1 MQGYCL
7 GFGFELA
14 LMCDIRVAADDALF
28 ALPEAQVGVS
38 IDAGGDLR
46 LAHEIGAGHAK
57 LLALTGR
64 RITAA
69 EAERLGIVQQVT
81 TREDLVPTA
90 AAIAAE
96 IAANAPLAVQSIKRT
111 IDAFAYRGL
120 SEALRFE
127 ALERVGRVRQ
137 RRHAGGLR
145 GEGQEAA
152 GRIRGQVAAVGLPEP
167 PPAGSPFLPADTFAG
182 TTAIVTGA
190 GTGLGRAIAVELA
203 RAGAAIGVI
212 SRSEEHRL
220 AGVAAVEAVGGRA
233 AHAAADIR
241 EPEQIAEAFESVEQ
255 ALGPATVLVNNAAA
269 NFPVL
274 AASMR
279 PNAFRS
285 VTNIVLDGTFFCS
298 QELQRRLAARGAGGA
313 IVNIL
318 ATQSFTGGPGM
329 AHNAAAKAGVGN
341 LTKSLAV
348 EWAPDGIRVNAL
360 APGLFPHEDMRDDL
374 KALRPEGESVDAR
387 RSPAGRLGRL
397 HELGWA
403 VTWLCSP
410 YAAFVTGHT
419 LVVDGANWL
428 RRDFVMPEFTPVAD
442 QLSQVLRPTD

>member
-1 MQGYCL
+1 M
-7 GFGFELA
+7 
-14 LMCDIRVAADDALF
+14 
-28 ALPEAQVGVS
+28 
-38 IDAGGDLR
+38 
-46 LAHEIGAGHAK
+46 
-57 LLALTGR
+57 
-64 RITAA
+64 
-69 EAERLGIVQQVT
+69 
-81 TREDLVPTA
+81 
-90 AAIAAE
+90 
-96 IAANAPLAVQSIKRT
+96 
-111 IDAFAYRGL
+111 
-120 SEALRFE
+120 
-127 ALERVGRVRQ
+127 
-137 RRHAGGLR
+137 
-145 GEGQEAA
+145 
-152 GRIRGQVAAVGLPEP
+152 GLPEP
-167 PPAGSPFLPADTFAG
+167 PAAGSPFLPAATFAG

-203 RAGAAIGVI
+203 RAGAAIGVV
-212 SRSEEHRL
+212 SRSEDHRL

-233 AHAAADIR
+233 ADAGADVR
-241 EPEQIAEAFESVEQ
+241 EPEQIAEAFDAVEN
-255 ALGPATVLVNNAAA
+255 ALGPATLLVNNAAA

-298 QELQRRLAARGAGGA
+298 QELHRRITARDDAAGGA

-360 APGLFPHEDMRDDL
+360 APGLFPHEDMREDL
-374 KALRPEGESVDAR
+374 QALRPEGESVDAR

-428 RRDFVMPEFTPVAD
+428 RRDFVMPEFTPVSE
-442 QLSQVLRPTD
+442 QLSQVLRPPE

>member
-1 MQGYCL
+1 
-7 GFGFELA
+7 
-14 LMCDIRVAADDALF
+14 
-28 ALPEAQVGVS
+28 
-38 IDAGGDLR
+38 
-46 LAHEIGAGHAK
+46 
-57 LLALTGR
+57 
-64 RITAA
+64 
-69 EAERLGIVQQVT
+69 
-81 TREDLVPTA
+81 
-90 AAIAAE
+90 
-96 IAANAPLAVQSIKRT
+96 
-111 IDAFAYRGL
+111 
-120 SEALRFE
+120 
-127 ALERVGRVRQ
+127 
-137 RRHAGGLR
+137 
-145 GEGQEAA
+145 
-152 GRIRGQVAAVGLPEP
+152 
-167 PPAGSPFLPADTFAG
+167 
-182 TTAIVTGA
+182 
-190 GTGLGRAIAVELA
+190 
-203 RAGAAIGVI
+203 
-212 SRSEEHRL
+212 
-220 AGVAAVEAVGGRA
+220 
-233 AHAAADIR
+233 
-241 EPEQIAEAFESVEQ
+241 
-255 ALGPATVLVNNAAA
+255 LVNNAAA

-274 AASMR
+274 AAAMR

-298 QELQRRLAARGAGGA
+298 QELHRRLAARDDANGGA

-442 QLSQVLRPTD
+442 QLSQVLRPAD

>member
-1 MQGYCL
+1 M
-7 GFGFELA
+7 
-14 LMCDIRVAADDALF
+14 
-28 ALPEAQVGVS
+28 
-38 IDAGGDLR
+38 
-46 LAHEIGAGHAK
+46 
-57 LLALTGR
+57 
-64 RITAA
+64 
-69 EAERLGIVQQVT
+69 
-81 TREDLVPTA
+81 
-90 AAIAAE
+90 
-96 IAANAPLAVQSIKRT
+96 
-111 IDAFAYRGL
+111 GL
-120 SEALRFE
+120 S
-127 ALERVGRVRQ
+127 
-137 RRHAGGLR
+137 
-145 GEGQEAA
+145 
-152 GRIRGQVAAVGLPEP
+152 EP
-167 PPAGSPFLPADTFAG
+167 PPAGSTFLPPDTFSG
-182 TTAIVTGA
+182 VTAIVTGG
-190 GTGLGRAIAVELA
+190 GTGLGRAIATELA
-203 RAGAAIGVI
+203 RAGAAVGII
-212 SRSEEHRL
+212 SRSEEHRR
-220 AGVAAVEAVGGRA
+220 AGVDAVAAVGGAVA
-233 AHAAADIR
+233 EAAADIR
-241 EPEQIAEAFESVEQ
+241 EPEQIAAAFDAIEGQ
-255 ALGPATVLVNNAAA
+255 LGTPTVLINNAAA

-285 VTNIVLDGTFFCS
+285 VTNIVMDGTFFCS
-298 QELQRRLAARGAGGA
+298 QELHRRVTAQGLGGGA

-329 AHNAAAKAGVGN
+329 AHNAAAKAAVGN

-428 RRDFVMPEFTPVAD
+428 RRDFVMPEFTPVGE
-442 QLSQVLRPTD
+442 QLAEVLRPSD

>member
-1 MQGYCL
+1 
-7 GFGFELA
+7 
-14 LMCDIRVAADDALF
+14 
-28 ALPEAQVGVS
+28 
-38 IDAGGDLR
+38 
-46 LAHEIGAGHAK
+46 
-57 LLALTGR
+57 
-64 RITAA
+64 
-69 EAERLGIVQQVT
+69 
-81 TREDLVPTA
+81 
-90 AAIAAE
+90 
-96 IAANAPLAVQSIKRT
+96 
-111 IDAFAYRGL
+111 
-120 SEALRFE
+120 
-127 ALERVGRVRQ
+127 
-137 RRHAGGLR
+137 
-145 GEGQEAA
+145 
-152 GRIRGQVAAVGLPEP
+152 VGLPEP
-167 PPAGSPFLPADTFAG
+167 PPAGSPFLPAGTFDG
-182 TTAIVTGA
+182 TTAVVTGG
-190 GTGLGRAIAVELA
+190 GTGLGRALDVELA

-220 AGVAAVEAVGGRA
+220 SGVAAVEAVGGRA
-233 AHAAADIR
+233 AHAPADIR
-241 EPEQIAEAFESVEQ
+241 EPEQISEAFDTIEA
-255 ALGPATVLVNNAAA
+255 ALGTPAFLVNNAAA

-298 QELQRRLAARGAGGA
+298 QELHRRVTGRGLPGGA

-329 AHNAAAKAGVGN
+329 AHSAAAKAGVGN

-360 APGLFPHEDMRDDL
+360 APGLFPHEDMREDL

-387 RSPAGRLGRL
+387 RSPAGRLGRM

-442 QLSQVLRPTD
+442 QLAQVLRPPD

>member
-1 MQGYCL
+1 
-7 GFGFELA
+7 
-14 LMCDIRVAADDALF
+14 
-28 ALPEAQVGVS
+28 
-38 IDAGGDLR
+38 
-46 LAHEIGAGHAK
+46 
-57 LLALTGR
+57 
-64 RITAA
+64 
-69 EAERLGIVQQVT
+69 
-81 TREDLVPTA
+81 
-90 AAIAAE
+90 
-96 IAANAPLAVQSIKRT
+96 
-111 IDAFAYRGL
+111 
-120 SEALRFE
+120 
-127 ALERVGRVRQ
+127 
-137 RRHAGGLR
+137 
-145 GEGQEAA
+145 
-152 GRIRGQVAAVGLPEP
+152 VGLPEP
-167 PPAGSPFLPADTFAG
+167 PLAGSTFLPPATFAG
-182 TTAIVTGA
+182 AVAIVTGG

-203 RAGAAIGVI
+203 RAGAAVGIV

-220 AGVAAVEAVGGRA
+220 SGVAAVESVGGAA
-233 AHAAADIR
+233 AHAPADIR
-241 EPEQIAEAFESVEQ
+241 EPEQVAEAYDAVERV
-255 ALGPATVLVNNAAA
+255 LGPATILVNNAAA

-274 AASMR
+274 AAGMR

-298 QELQRRLAARGAGGA
+298 QELHRRVTSAGLPSGAV
-313 IVNIL
+313 VNIL

-360 APGLFPHEDMRDDL
+360 APGLFPHEDMREDL

-428 RRDFVMPEFTPVAD
+428 RRDFVMPEFMPVAE
-442 QLSQVLRPTD
+442 QLAKVLRPAD